1 MVQKLSKSWFRN
13 RCTIR
18 FQLNHLVTYLSGEGR
33 HMLDRAF
40 AFFKS
45 CPGLAVLTIFC
56 LAATTALSTSAA
68 ESPLDQ
74 YAEQTFV
81 DGDGNK
87 HRYRLLFPAGFDKQ
101 AEKKY
106 PLVLFLHGAGERG
119 DDNFAPLRHGA
130 AEFARADRQAEY
142 PCFVLVPQVPE
153 EQKWVDTDWSNAAG
167 KGTFSDSHSPAYAA
181 ALAAVKSW
189 IDSGRVDSSRVYV
202 TGLSMGG
209 YGTWYASAASKDVFA
224 AAVPICG
231 GGDPTWAKRYEGM
244 PIWAFHGSEDKAVPV
259 GRSREMIEA
268 LAKVSQ
274 QPEAIYTQYEG
285 GGHDVWTE
293 TYRRDDLFRWLF
305 SQQRTTK

>member
-1 MVQKLSKSWFRN
+1 
-13 RCTIR
+13 
-18 FQLNHLVTYLSGEGR
+18 
-33 HMLDRAF
+33 MLDRFGAF
-40 AFFKS
+40 SNPFPSSAA
-45 CPGLAVLTIFC
+45 LAMFLLT
-56 LAATTALSTSAA
+56 ATTAMPAGAA
-68 ESPLDQ
+68 ESLLDQ
-74 YAEQTFV
+74 YTEQTFV

-101 AEKKY
+101 ADKKY

-119 DDNFAPLRHGA
+119 DDNVAPLVHGA
-130 AEFARADRQAEY
+130 AEFARPDRQAEY
-142 PCFVLVPQVPE
+142 PCFVLVPQVPK
-153 EQKWVDTDWSNAAG
+153 EQKWVDTDWSHAEG
-167 KGTFSDSHSPAYAA
+167 KGTFPDSHSPAYAA
-181 ALAAVKSW
+181 ALGAVKSW

-244 PIWAFHGSEDKAVPV
+244 PIWTFHGTEDKAVPV

-268 LAKVSQ
+268 LAKVGQ
-274 QPEAIYTQYEG
+274 KPEAIYTQYEG
-285 GGHDVWTE
+285 GGHNVWTE